1 MVSGTIRNAVNLSM
15 LQNKWQQKKDSNEVL
30 SKKELNRRENWSQ
43 EEHMLQHFKD
53 EMASNNEASIKTAI
67 DGKIAAGGTLTP
79 EEERYLEQKD
89 PAALQKYRQAKM
101 EKKAYEEKLKRCK
114 TKDEVD
120 RLKTNTMSGYLASF
134 KKIENDPYIPL
145 SEKLAK
151 AQEMLAKSRNIEEV
165 EIKFKASA
173 EYEDLPTEAE
183 LTEERAEE
191 YTERNEEALED
202 IEEAVENNEDE
213 SKVEDN
219 VDIQNET
226 DLDVNK
232 QADNSDENSKS
243 HTNEDNH
250 NKKIDSEID
259 YHKEIQDIFNRIE
272 LNIKLDEGVEQGNIL
287 NTSSGKNKPHISIT
301 I

>member
-15 LQNKWQQKKDSNEVL
+15 LQNKWQQKKNSNEIL
-30 SKKELNRRENWSQ
+30 SKKELNKRENWTQ
-43 EEHMLQHFKD
+43 EQHMLQHFKD
-53 EMASNNEASIKTAI
+53 EMESNNEASIKTAI

-89 PAALQKYRQAKM
+89 PASLQRYRQAKM

-134 KKIENDPYIPL
+134 KKIENDPCIPL

-173 EYEDLPTEAE
+173 EYENLPTEAE

-213 SKVEDN
+213 LKVEDN

-226 DLDVNK
+226 DLDVNR

-250 NKKIDSEID
+250 NKKIDCETD